1 MIGTFSIFSRF
12 KPKYWVLSLLLIT
25 AAFIPYLTRYF
36 IGIKDLVP
44 TGFILDDSVY
54 YMANAREHFD
64 GGGFH
69 VMYGNPFS
77 PFYDTPRIYFQPLIL
92 VLGVVWRLSGW
103 DPGVVFTLV
112 GFVAAG
118 IS

>member
-1 MIGTFSIFSRF
+1 
-12 KPKYWVLSLLLIT
+12 
-25 AAFIPYLTRYF
+25 
-36 IGIKDLVP
+36 
-44 TGFILDDSVY
+44 
-54 YMANAREHFD
+54 
-64 GGGFH
+64 
-69 VMYGNPFS
+69 MYGNPFS

-118 IS
+118 IN

>member
-25 AAFIPYLTRYF
+25 PAFIPYLTRYF

-54 YMANAREHFD
+54 YWPTRE
-64 GGGFH
+64 
-69 VMYGNPFS
+69 S
-77 PFYDTPRIYFQPLIL
+77 IL
-92 VLGVVWRLSGW
+92 
-103 DPGVVFTLV
+103 T
-112 GFVAAG
+112 AAA
-118 IS
+118 SM